1 MRICVLVMVMSGL
14 VMQSSQTSTGT
25 ESSLSNSSPSP
36 GLRTCYKCYN
46 CATFEQ
52 VQAKVCDKPEEQFCS
67 KEIKASNGEVNR
79 QCADKK
85 MCEQVEAEENIF
97 CCDSDKCNMAVLPPN
112 SGSLPLLL
120 SFIAVALFSSFN
132 L

>member
-1 MRICVLVMVMSGL
+1 MVSYQMIYHLHEDLYVKMRICVLVMVMSGL

-25 ESSLSNSSPSP
+25 ESSLSNSSSP

-67 KEIKASNGEVNR
+67 VSSKILV
-79 QCADKK
+79 
-85 MCEQVEAEENIF
+85 IF
-97 CCDSDKCNMAVLPPN
+97 L
-112 SGSLPLLL
+112 
-120 SFIAVALFSSFN
+120 
-132 L
+132 